1 MPKQPSMIPPNGY
14 EIFLN
19 DLKTRIRTAQ
29 IKAAQAINTE
39 VTLLYWEIGC
49 DILQR
54 QKTEG
59 WGSKVIKRLSSD
71 LKREFPELK
80 GFSSRNL
87 LYMRKLAEAYPDREI
102 VQRVAAQIPWRHNQA
117 LLDKLKEQEER
128 LWYAQQS
135 LKNGWSRDILVM
147 QIESGL
153 YQRQGK
159 AITNFE
165 DTLPRPQSDLARQ
178 LIKSPYNFD
187 FLSLGKD
194 VQERDLENALVDHI
208 REFLLELG
216 IGFAFLGSQYHLTVD
231 GDDYYL
237 DLLFYHVQL
246 RCYVVIDLKV
256 TDFRPEYF
264 GKMNFYVS
272 AVDDMLRHPDDN
284 PTIGIVLCRSNKK
297 TTAEYALRNVSTPIA
312 VSSHQWPEQLQS
324 NLPSPEQL
332 EMELEAA
339 VKELES
345 QQASDNMTTD
355 DK

>member
-1 MPKQPSMIPPNGY
+1 MPKQPSMIPPSGY
-14 EIFLN
+14 EIFFS
-19 DLKTRIRTAQ
+19 DLKKRIRTAQ

-54 QKTEG
+54 QKEEG

-87 LYMRKLAEAYPDREI
+87 LYMRKLAEAYPEREI

-117 LLDKLKEQEER
+117 LLDKLEVQEER

-135 LKNGWSRDILVM
+135 LENGWSRDILIM
-147 QIESGL
+147 QVESGL

-159 AITNFE
+159 AITNFA
-165 DTLPRPQSDLARQ
+165 DTLPKPQSDLARQ

-194 VQERDLENALVDHI
+194 AQERDLENALVDHI

-324 NLPSPEQL
+324 TLPSPEQL

-345 QQASDNMTTD
+345 QQASDMTTD

>member
-1 MPKQPSMIPPNGY
+1 MPKQPSMIPPSGY
-14 EIFLN
+14 EIFFS
-19 DLKTRIRTAQ
+19 DLKKRIRTAQ

-54 QKTEG
+54 QKEEG

-71 LKREFPELK
+71 LKREFPEMK

-87 LYMRKLAEAYPDREI
+87 LYMRKLAEAYPEREI

-117 LLDKLKEQEER
+117 LLDKLEVQEER

-135 LKNGWSRDILVM
+135 LENGWSRDILIM
-147 QIESGL
+147 QVESGL

-159 AITNFE
+159 AITNFA
-165 DTLPRPQSDLARQ
+165 DTLPKPQSDLARQ

-194 VQERDLENALVDHI
+194 AQERDLENALVDHI

-345 QQASDNMTTD
+345 QQASDMTTD

>member
-1 MPKQPSMIPPNGY
+1 MPKQPSMIPPSGY
-14 EIFLN
+14 EIFFS
-19 DLKTRIRTAQ
+19 DLKKRIRTAQ

-54 QKTEG
+54 QKEEG

-87 LYMRKLAEAYPDREI
+87 LYMRKLAEAYPEREI

-117 LLDKLKEQEER
+117 LLDKLEVQEER
-128 LWYAQQS
+128 MWYAQQS
-135 LKNGWSRDILVM
+135 LENGWSRDILIM
-147 QIESGL
+147 QVESGL

-159 AITNFE
+159 AITNFA
-165 DTLPRPQSDLARQ
+165 DTLPKPQSDLARQ

-194 VQERDLENALVDHI
+194 AQERDLENALVDHI

-237 DLLFYHVQL
+237 DLLFV
-246 RCYVVIDLKV
+246 RPVDLK
-256 TDFRPEYF
+256 T
-264 GKMNFYVS
+264 N
-272 AVDDMLRHPDDN
+272 LRLGRGR
-284 PTIGIVLCRSNKK
+284 TTRSPP
-297 TTAEYALRNVSTPIA
+297 VG
-312 VSSHQWPEQLQS
+312 V
-324 NLPSPEQL
+324 
-332 EMELEAA
+332 
-339 VKELES
+339 
-345 QQASDNMTTD
+345 
-355 DK
+355 

>member
-39 VTLLYWEIGC
+39 VTLLYWKIGC

-159 AITNFE
+159 AVTNFE
-165 DTLPRPQSDLARQ
+165 DTLPKPQSDLARQ

-194 VQERDLENALVDHI
+194 AQERDLENALVDHI

-216 IGFAFLGSQYHLTVD
+216 IGFAFLGSQYHLAVD
-231 GDDYYL
+231 GDDYYI

-312 VSSHQWPEQLQS
+312 VSSHQWPEQLQGS
-324 NLPSPEQL
+324 LPSPEQL

-345 QQASDNMTTD
+345 QQASNMKTEN
-355 DK
+355 K